1 VQNFA
6 EQQTRGEVTMKL
18 NLKRIFSTVF
28 IVAAIAAVPLPTLAA
43 TNGVRG
49 DRVVQ
54 TALSYLGRPY
64 IFGATGPRAFDCSGF
79 TRFVI
84 AKATGIRM
92 PRTALAQ
99 SRVGRR
105 ISKSTLQKGDL
116 VFFKNTYKAG
126 VSHVGI
132 ALGNGRMV
140 HAWTK
145 GGVKIDSLNTRY
157 FVAKYHSS
165 RTVLR

>member
-1 VQNFA
+1 
-6 EQQTRGEVTMKL
+6 MKL
-18 NLKRIFSTVF
+18 NFKRMISAIFL
-28 IVAAIAAVPLPTLAA
+28 VAVIAAVPLPAFAA
-43 TNGVRG
+43 SNGVRG
-49 DRVVQ
+49 DRVVR

-64 IFGATGPRAFDCSGF
+64 VFGATGPRAFDCSGF
-79 TRFVI
+79 TRYVMY
-84 AKATGIRM
+84 KSTGIRL
-92 PRTALAQ
+92 PRTAAAQ
-99 SRVGRR
+99 SRVGRQ
-105 ISKSTLQKGDL
+105 ISKSSLQRGDL
-116 VFFKNTYKAG
+116 VFFKNTYKPG

-132 ALGNGRMV
+132 AMGNGRMV